1 MNNIY
6 QQENAI
12 ACHMDKHKLQ
22 GVKQL
27 FLRQQEQGL
36 FPGGQLVVRRHGHVT
51 LNVSCGVARGWQGRG
66 GNILEVK
73 QDTTFPVYSTGKP
86 MAAVIIAMLEKEGVL
101 DIHTPIKNILP
112 EFAGMGR
119 DEITTLDV
127 LTHKAGV
134 LLPELIDNH
143 TIWADREAVWDYL
156 LKTKPLYPRGTFAYM
171 PAEYGLILDQIVRKV
186 TGQSIAQK
194 LQALLDS
201 LGIKNMGFGLNQHKI
216 DDVAWSYWLG
226 KDKYMIA
233 GMDVADKF
241 EEKNNDAAVF
251 TAGNPAFSMVADA
264 ASLAAFYEF
273 LLHGNAQIDKDLIN
287 TYTTKQVSGWNKTV
301 SAYLSLGRGFIL
313 GTVTPSFYGWWG
325 TGGCFGHAGI
335 FSSLAYAD
343 HKTGLSVAI
352 VTNGNKSIGDFFSR
366 FVKLSHGIRSACK

>member
-6 QQENAI
+6 EQENAS
-12 ACHMDKHKLQ
+12 ACHMDEHNLQ
-22 GVKQL
+22 RVKQL

-36 FPGGQLVVRRHGHVT
+36 FPGGQLVVRRHGHMA
-51 LNVSCGVARGWQGRG
+51 LNIPCGVARGWQGRG
-66 GNILEVK
+66 GDVLEVQ
-73 QDTTFPVYSTGKP
+73 QDTPFPVYSTGKP
-86 MAAVIIAMLEKEGVL
+86 MAAIIIAMLEKEGVL
-101 DIHTPIKNILP
+101 DVHAPIKNILP

-119 DEITTLDV
+119 DDITTLDV
-127 LTHKAGV
+127 LTHKAGI

-171 PAEYGLILDQIVRKV
+171 PAEYGLILDQIVRKL

-194 LQALLDS
+194 LQILLDS
-201 LGIKNMGFGLNQHKI
+201 LGIKNMGFALNQHKI

-233 GMDVADKF
+233 GMDVADRF

-251 TAGNPAFSMVADA
+251 SAGNPAFSMVADA

-273 LLHGNAQIDKDLIN
+273 LLHGNAQIDKALID

-301 SAYLSLGRGFIL
+301 SAYLSLGRGFML

>member
-1 MNNIY
+1 MNNLY
-6 QQENAI
+6 EQESAS
-12 ACHMDKHKLQ
+12 ACHMDEHKLQ
-22 GVKQL
+22 RVKQL

-66 GNILEVK
+66 GNILAVK
-73 QDTTFPVYSTGKP
+73 QDTPFPVYSTGKP

-101 DIHTPIKNILP
+101 DIHAPIKNILP

-273 LLHGNAQIDKDLIN
+273 LLHGNAQIDKGLIN

-301 SAYLSLGRGFIL
+301 SAYLSLGRGFML

>member
-6 QQENAI
+6 EQENASE
-12 ACHMDKHKLQ
+12 CHMDEHKLQ
-22 GVKQL
+22 RVKQL

-36 FPGGQLVVRRHGHVT
+36 FPGGQLVVRRHGHVA

-66 GNILEVK
+66 GDVLEVK
-73 QDTTFPVYSTGKP
+73 QDTPFPVYSTGKP

-101 DIHTPIKNILP
+101 DIHAPIKNILP

-119 DEITTLDV
+119 DDITTLDV
-127 LTHKAGV
+127 LTHKAGI

-143 TIWADREAVWDYL
+143 TIWADREAVWNYL

-171 PAEYGLILDQIVRKV
+171 PAEYGLILDQIVRKL

-194 LQALLDS
+194 LQNLLDS
-201 LGIKNMGFGLNQHKI
+201 LGIKNMSFGLNQHKI

-233 GMDVADKF
+233 GMDVGDRF

-273 LLHGNAQIDKDLIN
+273 LLHGNAQIDKALIN

-301 SAYLSLGRGFIL
+301 SAYLSLGRGFML